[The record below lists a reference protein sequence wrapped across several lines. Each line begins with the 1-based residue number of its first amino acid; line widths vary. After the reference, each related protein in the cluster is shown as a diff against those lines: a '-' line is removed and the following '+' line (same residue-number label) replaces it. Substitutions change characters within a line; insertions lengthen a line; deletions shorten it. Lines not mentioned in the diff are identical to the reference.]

1 VSTLLEQDGLVATW
15 CRINVGAE
23 HSSAVCSEVGQHGEV
38 VAFPQQ
44 SARRQIIATD
54 VYCQITEQIGHIA
67 GMSTAVM
74 TRSFGIRV
82 PDVVWMLPEKWEGID
97 RDLPVPFAP
106 DLCVE
111 VLLDRPTTGIANR
124 VNAYLESG
132 AREVAIIRSRGQVQ
146 FYGTEGQRKQ
156 SIFDISLSLES
167 IYFDA

>member
-1 VSTLLEQDGLVATW
+1 MSTFLEQDGLVATW
-15 CRINVGAE
+15 CRINAGAD
-23 HSSAVCSEVGQHGEV
+23 SGRPACSEVSQHGDV

-44 SARRQIIATD
+44 SAGRQIISTG
-54 VYCQITEQIGHIA
+54 VYCQIAEQIGHVA
-67 GMSTAVM
+67 GMSTAAI

-97 RDLPVPFAP
+97 RDLPIPFAP
-106 DLCVE
+106 DICVE

-132 AREVAIIRSRGQVQ
+132 AREVMIIRSRGQVQ
-146 FYGTEGQRKQ
+146 CYGVEGLRKR
-156 SIFDISLSLES
+156 SIFEVSLSLES